1 MRTTLRTTPFLLRLS
16 GGSLAVMLLLAG
28 CKGKSENKAASA
40 DSTKNVAAKPTPGGP
55 FKYDSSKRYIFLT
68 WDDSPQPPGSTICKG
83 IFTKEGVKATFFAVG
98 MHMIDQR
105 RKRFVDSIRNGYPEF
120 LLANHSY
127 SHGFQNNYKKYYT
140 QPDSAVQDLLRAES
154 ELQVPVKIIRLPGS
168 NSWVGKDENKGP
180 KSAKAVRDKLA
191 AMHYNVIGW
200 DVEWE
205 FKPGGSIP
213 KQGAEELAR
222 EINKKF
228 DDGIT
233 NEENAIVILSH
244 DRLFAKAQ
252 YADSLTRFIQILK
265 QDPRNVFETIDHYPL
280 VQRK

>member
-1 MRTTLRTTPFLLRLS
+1 MKMKLRTTPLALRVS
-16 GGSLAVMLLLAG
+16 GGCLLALSLLAS
-28 CKGKSENKAASA
+28 CKGKSDEKEKSK
-40 DSTKNVAAKPTPGGP
+40 DSTAVAAPKPTPGGA
-55 FKYDSSKRYIFLT
+55 FKYDSSKRYIYLT

-83 IFTKEGVKATFFAVG
+83 IFQKEGVKATFFAVG

-105 RKRFVDSIRNGYPEF
+105 RKRFVDSIRNGYPQF

-127 SHGFQNNYKKYYT
+127 SHGFQNNYKKYYSL
-140 QPDSAVQDLLRAES
+140 PDSAVQDILKAES

-180 KSAKAVRDKLA
+180 KSATAVRNKLA

-200 DVEWE
+200 DIEWE

-213 KQGAEELAR
+213 KQSADEMLKEV
-222 EINKKF
+222 NKRF
-228 DDGIT
+228 DEAYT
-233 NEENAIVILSH
+233 NEENSIVILSH
-244 DRLFAKAQ
+244 DRLFAKQQ
-252 YADSLTRFIQILK
+252 YADSLTRFIQLLK